1 MGITVTNHFIAQA
14 RRIGRSFED
23 QQMIV
28 EAMIRTMRKT
38 LKKIQSIY
46 VKDLL
51 YNLYERNRGTPEVI
65 SSANQLKE
73 KDVTSEKRIKECD
86 VR

>member
-1 MGITVTNHFIAQA
+1 MRDSRIGRMGITVTNHFIAQTK
-14 RRIGRSFED
+14 RIGRSFVD
-23 QQMIV
+23 QQLII

-51 YNLYERNRGTPEVI
+51 YSLYERNMWTTEVI
-65 SSANQLKE
+65 NSA
-73 KDVTSEKRIKECD
+73 
-86 VR
+86 

>member
-1 MGITVTNHFIAQA
+1 MRDSRIGRIGITVTNHFIAQTK
-14 RRIGRSFED
+14 RIGRSFED
-23 QQMIV
+23 QQLII

-51 YNLYERNRGTPEVI
+51 YSLYERNMWTTEVI
-65 SSANQLKE
+65 NSA
-73 KDVTSEKRIKECD
+73 
-86 VR
+86 